1 MAPLFLDHVV
11 MKTVILIIKV
21 TDSIEVYLQ
30 RYTQESSYFKSL
42 IKRLPLKK
50 PGLHCACS
58 NAQRLGILSPKVRT
72 SLTLEDLLFVI
83 YCVFSLI
90 PYSQLGNYVLLN
102 VSKIRVASCTRDS

>member
-42 IKRLPLKK
+42 IKRLPLKE
-50 PGLHCACS
+50 
-58 NAQRLGILSPKVRT
+58 LGKETWV
-72 SLTLEDLLFVI
+72 TLCLLQ
-83 YCVFSLI
+83 CPASW
-90 PYSQLGNYVLLN
+90 YSE
-102 VSKIRVASCTRDS
+102 S